1 MNRNLST
8 HMIYKFCVREYEW
21 SLEITLIILHFPK
34 WDQAYLFQPG
44 KPLETEDIVEGSS
57 IFFSLLMSLMTDGG
71 LTSMAGSF
79 PGTSSDVPEFDRE
92 VELETSRGVLSPC
105 GPSMLSWLDDADAFR
120 FFAGEPEWA
129 GKTNK
134 EGNEFVFC
142 SNGGCRCCEVATG
155 RPGPLETQPEG
166 KNTPV
171 PVLGTREGGRG
182 LGMTDHGA
190 WGTTAVGEYV
200 LKWFTATVGKSGFK
214 LEFGTDDTLGRTWAT
229 PGSLTVGTGST
240 PEMGPKTWG
249 FILGKPEPLA
259 LCVGM

>member
-1 MNRNLST
+1 L
-8 HMIYKFCVREYEW
+8 V
-21 SLEITLIILHFPK
+21 
-34 WDQAYLFQPG
+34 
-44 KPLETEDIVEGSS
+44 
-57 IFFSLLMSLMTDGG
+57 
-71 LTSMAGSF
+71 
-79 PGTSSDVPEFDRE
+79 
-92 VELETSRGVLSPC
+92 
-105 GPSMLSWLDDADAFR
+105 
-120 FFAGEPEWA
+120 GEPEWA
-129 GKTNK
+129 GETNK
-134 EGNEFVFC
+134 EGIEFVFC

-171 PVLGTREGGRG
+171 PVLATREGGRG

-190 WGTTAVGEYV
+190 WGMTAVGEYV
-200 LKWFTATVGKSGFK
+200 LEWFTATVGKSGFK
-214 LEFGTDDTLGRTWAT
+214 LEFGTEDTLGRTWAT